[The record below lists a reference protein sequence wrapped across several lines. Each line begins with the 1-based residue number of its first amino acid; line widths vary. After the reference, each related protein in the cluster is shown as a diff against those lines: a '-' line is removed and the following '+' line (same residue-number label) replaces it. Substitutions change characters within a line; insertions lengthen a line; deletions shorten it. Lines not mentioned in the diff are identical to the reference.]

1 MNAFW
6 EWKPV
11 INWDA
16 PAGRLLQRLAVS
28 LEGAGRFE
36 ITVFGSA
43 PLQLSINSS
52 LVSGDVD
59 IFSAVDFTEFIQ
71 KAGLGKGQT
80 EPYIEQTPPNVFI
93 VNPAWHSR
101 AHREQKSGVEWT
113 FPHPLDILVSKMKRC
128 ADKDVNAFRLV
139 IEETGH
145 PTEDE
150 LRVALQG
157 VVDMYRPAFDEEN
170 PGGNPIASTQMLW
183 RTIFNHDID
192 VRAEIIRPALE
203 ARRAAYGL
211 DVSHRETLRRR
222 LNE

>member
-11 INWDA
+11 IDWDA
-16 PAGRLLQRLAVS
+16 PAGRLLLRLASS
-28 LEGAGRFE
+28 LKNAGRFE

-43 PLQLSINSS
+43 PLQLSIDSS
-52 LVSGDVD
+52 FLSGDVD
-59 IFSAVDFTEFIQ
+59 IFSAEDFTGYIDE
-71 KAGLGKGQT
+71 AGLGKGQT
-80 EPYIEQTPPNVFI
+80 EPYIEQTPPNVFM

-101 AHREQKSGVEWT
+101 AHHEEKSGVKWT
-113 FPHPLDILVSKMKRC
+113 FPHPLDILVSKVKRC

-139 IEETGH
+139 IDETGH

-150 LRVALQG
+150 LRIALQG

-170 PGGNPIASTQMLW
+170 PGGDPISNTRRLW
-183 RTIFNHDID
+183 RKLFAHDID

-211 DVSHRETLRRR
+211 DTGHRETLRRR
-222 LNE
+222 LQE